1 MSNIPLLLYIF
12 GNFHRIPVIVLY
24 WMLHICV
31 FHNTLD
37 LCLEHK
43 TLGNSLRLS
52 GLAFKLCLAQPE
64 QHLIQGVFSPP
75 LLRQDQSNYT
85 TQCFIGYAVCQPA

>member
-1 MSNIPLLLYIF
+1 MFVYF
-12 GNFHRIPVIVLY
+12 RD
-24 WMLHICV
+24 
-31 FHNTLD
+31 TLD

-43 TLGNSLRLS
+43 ILVNSLRLS

-64 QHLIQGVFSPP
+64 QHLLQGVFSLP

-85 TQCFIGYAVCQPA
+85 TQCFIDYEVCQPGWS